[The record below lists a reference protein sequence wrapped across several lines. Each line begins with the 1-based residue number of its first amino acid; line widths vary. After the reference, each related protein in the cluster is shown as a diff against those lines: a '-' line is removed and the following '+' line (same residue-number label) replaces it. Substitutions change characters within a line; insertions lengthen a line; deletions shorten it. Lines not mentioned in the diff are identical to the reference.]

1 MKKYNIL
8 KGTLIVLIVSLLAIT
23 GLNLLY
29 KYDNK
34 YTYKSIRASNGIL
47 TIDNDTFTKGKLV
60 FLIDDWEFYNHKI
73 FKPND
78 FTEQDIK
85 PEYVFIGQYPD
96 FSMRKGTQSPYG
108 NATYRM
114 RIKNEGKDKLLS
126 LELPE
131 IFSASE
137 VWINGE
143 MVSKL
148 GDVGTEKYRPKI
160 KNSVVSFIAKKNTEI
175 IINVS
180 NFSHYYSGLYYPPA
194 LGETKDIS
202 NMMFYRLLFY
212 SIICFTTFAIAIF
225 SLSVWFLSNKSKI
238 YLYFGC
244 MCVFF
249 AIHVSYP
256 FVHLLG
262 LPLVSFT
269 YAVEDLSYF
278 MVVLCIICIN
288 GSISKIEENK
298 VYRFLILPLGIT
310 MSIISI
316 VIPIILLPY
325 DMYFVNIYGKLI
337 DIYKYIVFIYIL
349 MSSLVSIYKKT
360 CSEHISSYIL
370 VSVNTVFGISILFD
384 AVTSNRFEPI
394 FTGWQTEYCGFVI
407 VILFSVM
414 MINRNRIIIKEN
426 EKLTRNLEHEVE
438 VRTNELTTLLNER
451 KRFLAD
457 VAHDLKAPVSAIQ
470 AFIDLI
476 KVGNIHVDEETR
488 TYLYAIN
495 QKSNEVQNRVRSL
508 QEFTSQDKSIGI
520 SEKICLNNF
529 IKEIYE
535 NNLPDTQACGVN
547 FETYVL
553 EKKIYAKINKEMLTR
568 AFENLI
574 YNALTFTPFDGK
586 IILSMDKEDGFA
598 IIKISDNGKGIPPE
612 NIPKVFDRFF
622 TERDNNEPKGQGLGL
637 YIVKSIIREHGGEIF
652 VDSELGKGTVFT
664 IKLSPVSYTHLTLP
678 TICSV

>member
-96 FSMRKGTQSPYG
+96 FSMRKGNQSPYG

-553 EKKIYAKINKEMLTR
+553 EKKYMQR
-568 AFENLI
+568 
-574 YNALTFTPFDGK
+574 
-586 IILSMDKEDGFA
+586 
-598 IIKISDNGKGIPPE
+598 
-612 NIPKVFDRFF
+612 
-622 TERDNNEPKGQGLGL
+622 
-637 YIVKSIIREHGGEIF
+637 
-652 VDSELGKGTVFT
+652 
-664 IKLSPVSYTHLTLP
+664 
-678 TICSV
+678 

>member
-47 TIDNDTFTKGKLV
+47 TIDNDTFTKGQLV

-96 FSMRKGTQSPYG
+96 FSMRKGNQSPYG

-298 VYRFLILPLGIT
+298 VYRFLILPLRIT

-664 IKLSPVSYTHLTLP
+664 IKLSLCFL
-678 TICSV
+678 

>member
-47 TIDNDTFTKGKLV
+47 TIDNDTFTKGQLV

-96 FSMRKGTQSPYG
+96 FSMRKGNQSPYG

-664 IKLSPVSYTHLTLP
+664 IKLSLCFL
-678 TICSV
+678 

>member
-1 MKKYNIL
+1 
-8 KGTLIVLIVSLLAIT
+8 
-23 GLNLLY
+23 
-29 KYDNK
+29 
-34 YTYKSIRASNGIL
+34 
-47 TIDNDTFTKGKLV
+47 
-60 FLIDDWEFYNHKI
+60 
-73 FKPND
+73 
-78 FTEQDIK
+78 
-85 PEYVFIGQYPD
+85 
-96 FSMRKGTQSPYG
+96 
-108 NATYRM
+108 
-114 RIKNEGKDKLLS
+114 
-126 LELPE
+126 
-131 IFSASE
+131 
-137 VWINGE
+137 
-143 MVSKL
+143 
-148 GDVGTEKYRPKI
+148 
-160 KNSVVSFIAKKNTEI
+160 
-175 IINVS
+175 S

-225 SLSVWFLSNKSKI
+225 SLSVWFLSNKSKL

-269 YAVEDLSYF
+269 YAVEDSSYF

-288 GSISKIEENK
+288 GSISKIEEDK

-394 FTGWQTEYCGFVI
+394 FTGWQTEYCGFII
-407 VILFSVM
+407 VILFSLM

-451 KRFLAD
+451 KKFLAD

-470 AFIDLI
+470 SFIDLI

-520 SEKICLNNF
+520 SEKICLNDF

-547 FETYVL
+547 FETYIL

-598 IIKISDNGKGIPPE
+598 IIKVSDNGKGIPPE

-664 IKLSPVSYTHLTLP
+664 IKLSLCFL
-678 TICSV
+678 

>member
-148 GDVGTEKYRPKI
+148 GDVGTEKYRLKI

-664 IKLSPVSYTHLTLP
+664 IKLSLCFL
-678 TICSV
+678 

>member
-1 MKKYNIL
+1 MKKSNVL

-23 GLNLLY
+23 GLNFLY

-34 YTYKSIRASNGIL
+34 YTYKSIRASDGIL
-47 TIDNDTFTKGKLV
+47 TIDEETFSKNKLV

-73 FKPND
+73 FKPKD
-78 FTEQDIK
+78 FIEKNIK
-85 PEYVFIGQYPD
+85 PEYIFIGQYPD
-96 FSMRKGTQSPYG
+96 FSMRKEKQSPYG

-114 RIKNEGKDKLLS
+114 RIKNEGKDKVLS

-131 IFSASE
+131 IFCASE

-148 GDVGTEKYRPKI
+148 GDIGTERYRPKI
-160 KNSVVSFIAKKNTEI
+160 KNTVVSFVAKKDTEI

-194 LGETKDIS
+194 LGKTKDVS
-202 NMMFYRLLFY
+202 NMIFYRLLFY
-212 SIICFTTFAIAIF
+212 SIICFTTIAIAIF
-225 SLSVWFLSNKSKI
+225 SLSVWALSKQSKL

-244 MCVFF
+244 MCIFF

-256 FVHLLG
+256 FIHLMG
-262 LPLVSFT
+262 LPLVNFT
-269 YAVEDLSYF
+269 YAVEDSSYF
-278 MVVLCIICIN
+278 IAVLCIICIN
-288 GSISKIEENK
+288 GNISKIERNK

-310 MSIISI
+310 MCIISI
-316 VIPIILLPY
+316 VIPVILLPY
-325 DMYFVNIYGKLI
+325 DIYFVNVYGKLI
-337 DIYKYIVFIYIL
+337 DIYKYVVFIYIL
-349 MSSLVSIYKKT
+349 MSSIVSIYKKT
-360 CSEHISSYIL
+360 YSEQLSSYIL
-370 VSVNTVFGISILFD
+370 VSANIVFGVSILFD
-384 AVTSNRFEPI
+384 VVTSNRFEPI
-394 FTGWQTEYCGFVI
+394 FTGWQTEYCGFLI
-407 VILFSVM
+407 VILFSIM

-426 EKLTRNLEHEVE
+426 EKLTQNLEHEVE

-451 KRFLAD
+451 KKFLAD

-508 QEFTSQDKSIGI
+508 QEFTSQDKNIGF
-520 SEKICLNNF
+520 SEKICLNDF
-529 IKEIYE
+529 IKEVYE

-547 FETYVL
+547 FEVYIL
-553 EKKIYAKINKEMLTR
+553 DKKIYAKVNKERLAR

-574 YNALTFTPFDGK
+574 YNALSFTPFDGK
-586 IILSMDKEDGFA
+586 IILSVNKEDGFA
-598 IIKISDNGKGIPPE
+598 IIKISDNGKGIPAE
-612 NIPKVFDRFF
+612 NIPKIFDRFF
-622 TERDNNEPKGQGLGL
+622 TERDNDTSKGQGLGL
-637 YIVKSIIREHGGEIF
+637 YIVKSIIREHEGDIF

-664 IKLSPVSYTHLTLP
+664 IKLSLCFL
-678 TICSV
+678 

>member
-1 MKKYNIL
+1 
-8 KGTLIVLIVSLLAIT
+8 
-23 GLNLLY
+23 
-29 KYDNK
+29 
-34 YTYKSIRASNGIL
+34 
-47 TIDNDTFTKGKLV
+47 
-60 FLIDDWEFYNHKI
+60 DWEFYNHKI

-96 FSMRKGTQSPYG
+96 FSMRKGNQSPYG

-114 RIKNEGKDKLLS
+114 RIKNEGEDKLLS

-143 MVSKL
+143 IVSKL

-160 KNSVVSFIAKKNTEI
+160 KNSVVSFIAKKDTEI

-225 SLSVWFLSNKSKI
+225 SLSVWFLSNKSKL

-269 YAVEDLSYF
+269 YAVEDSSYF

-288 GSISKIEENK
+288 GSISKIEEDK

-394 FTGWQTEYCGFVI
+394 FTGWQTEYCGFII
-407 VILFSVM
+407 VILFSLM

-451 KRFLAD
+451 KKFLAD

-470 AFIDLI
+470 SFIDLI

-520 SEKICLNNF
+520 SEKICLNDF

-547 FETYVL
+547 FETYIL

-598 IIKISDNGKGIPPE
+598 IIKVSDNGKGIPPE

-664 IKLSPVSYTHLTLP
+664 IKLSLCFL
-678 TICSV
+678 

>member
-1 MKKYNIL
+1 
-8 KGTLIVLIVSLLAIT
+8 
-23 GLNLLY
+23 
-29 KYDNK
+29 K

-96 FSMRKGTQSPYG
+96 FSMRKGNQSPYG

-114 RIKNEGKDKLLS
+114 RIKNEGEDKLLS

-143 MVSKL
+143 IVSKL

-160 KNSVVSFIAKKNTEI
+160 KNSVVSFIAKKDTEI

-225 SLSVWFLSNKSKI
+225 SLSVWFLSNKSKL

-269 YAVEDLSYF
+269 YAVEDSSYF

-288 GSISKIEENK
+288 GSISKIEEDK

-394 FTGWQTEYCGFVI
+394 FTGWQTEYCGFII
-407 VILFSVM
+407 VILFSLM

-451 KRFLAD
+451 KKFLAD

-470 AFIDLI
+470 SFIDLI

-520 SEKICLNNF
+520 SEKICLNDF

-547 FETYVL
+547 FETYIL

-598 IIKISDNGKGIPPE
+598 IIKVSDNGKGIPPE

-664 IKLSPVSYTHLTLP
+664 IKLSLCFL
-678 TICSV
+678 

>member
-96 FSMRKGTQSPYG
+96 FSMRKGNQSPYG

-180 NFSHYYSGLYYPPA
+180 NFSHYYSGLYYPLA

-476 KVGNIHVDEETR
+476 KAGNIHVDEETR

-547 FETYVL
+547 FEAYVL

-664 IKLSPVSYTHLTLP
+664 IKLSLCFL
-678 TICSV
+678 

>member
-34 YTYKSIRASNGIL
+34 YTYKSIRTSNGIL

-664 IKLSPVSYTHLTLP
+664 IKLSLCFL
-678 TICSV
+678 

>member
-96 FSMRKGTQSPYG
+96 FSMRKGNQSPYG

-278 MVVLCIICIN
+278 MVILCIICIN

-664 IKLSPVSYTHLTLP
+664 IKLSLCFL
-678 TICSV
+678 

>member
-1 MKKYNIL
+1 MVDAMKKYNIL

-96 FSMRKGTQSPYG
+96 FSMRKGNQSPYG

-349 MSSLVSIYKKT
+349 MSSMVSIYKKT

-664 IKLSPVSYTHLTLP
+664 IKLSLCFL
-678 TICSV
+678 

>member
-96 FSMRKGTQSPYG
+96 FSMRKGNQSPYG

-114 RIKNEGKDKLLS
+114 RIKNEGEDKLLS

-143 MVSKL
+143 IVSKL

-160 KNSVVSFIAKKNTEI
+160 KNSVVSFIAKKDTEI

-225 SLSVWFLSNKSKI
+225 SLSVWFLSNKSKL

-269 YAVEDLSYF
+269 YAVEDSSYF

-288 GSISKIEENK
+288 GSISKIEEDK

-394 FTGWQTEYCGFVI
+394 FTGWQTEYCGFII
-407 VILFSVM
+407 VILFSLM

-451 KRFLAD
+451 KKFLAD

-470 AFIDLI
+470 SFIDLI

-520 SEKICLNNF
+520 SEKICLNDF

-547 FETYVL
+547 FETYIL

-598 IIKISDNGKGIPPE
+598 IIKVSDNGKGIPPE

-652 VDSELGKGTVFT
+652 VYSELGKGTVFT
-664 IKLSPVSYTHLTLP
+664 IKLSLCFL
-678 TICSV
+678 

>member
-47 TIDNDTFTKGKLV
+47 TIDNDTFTKGQLV

-96 FSMRKGTQSPYG
+96 FSMRKGNQSPYG

-586 IILSMDKEDGFA
+586 IVLSMDKEDGFA

-664 IKLSPVSYTHLTLP
+664 IKLSLCFL
-678 TICSV
+678 

>member
-457 VAHDLKAPVSAIQ
+457 VAHDLKAPVSDIQ

-664 IKLSPVSYTHLTLP
+664 IKLSLYFL
-678 TICSV
+678 

>member
-316 VIPIILLPY
+316 VIPIILFPY

-426 EKLTRNLEHEVE
+426 EKLTKNLEHEVE

-547 FETYVL
+547 FEAYVL

-664 IKLSPVSYTHLTLP
+664 IKLSLCFL
-678 TICSV
+678 

>member
-1 MKKYNIL
+1 MEF
-8 KGTLIVLIVSLLAIT
+8 
-23 GLNLLY
+23 LN
-29 KYDNK
+29 
-34 YTYKSIRASNGIL
+34 
-47 TIDNDTFTKGKLV
+47 IDNETFTKSKLV

-78 FTEQDIK
+78 FIEQDIK

-96 FSMRKGTQSPYG
+96 FSMRKGNQSPYG

-114 RIKNEGKDKLLS
+114 RIKNDGKNRLLS

-160 KNSVVSFIAKKNTEI
+160 KNLVVSFIAKKDTEI

-202 NMMFYRLLFY
+202 NMMFYRVLFY

-225 SLSVWFLSNKSKI
+225 SLSVWFLSNKSKL

-244 MCVFF
+244 MCIFF

-262 LPLVSFT
+262 LPLVNFT
-269 YAVEDLSYF
+269 YAVEDSSYF
-278 MVVLCIICIN
+278 IAVLCIICIN

-298 VYRFLILPLGIT
+298 LYRFLILPLGIT
-310 MSIISI
+310 MSIMSI

-384 AVTSNRFEPI
+384 AITSNRFEPI
-394 FTGWQTEYCGFVI
+394 FTGWQTEYCGFII

-414 MINRNRIIIKEN
+414 MINKNRIIIKEN

-451 KRFLAD
+451 KKFLAD

-520 SEKICLNNF
+520 SEKICLNDF

-547 FETYVL
+547 FETYIL
-553 EKKIYAKINKEMLTR
+553 EKKIYAKINKEMLIR

-586 IILSMDKEDGFA
+586 IILSMDEEDGFA

-622 TERDNNEPKGQGLGL
+622 TERDNNNPKGQGLGL

-664 IKLSPVSYTHLTLP
+664 IKLSLCFL
-678 TICSV
+678 

>member
-96 FSMRKGTQSPYG
+96 FSMRKGNQSPYG

-160 KNSVVSFIAKKNTEI
+160 KNSVVSFIAKKDTEI

-269 YAVEDLSYF
+269 YAVEDSSYF

-384 AVTSNRFEPI
+384 AITSNRFEPI

-451 KRFLAD
+451 KKFLAD

-508 QEFTSQDKSIGI
+508 QEFTSQDKSISI
-520 SEKICLNNF
+520 SEKICLNDF

-664 IKLSPVSYTHLTLP
+664 IKLSLCFL
-678 TICSV
+678 

>member
-8 KGTLIVLIVSLLAIT
+8 KGTLIVLIVSLLAIA

-96 FSMRKGTQSPYG
+96 FSMRKGNQSPYG

-114 RIKNEGKDKLLS
+114 RIKNEGEDKLLS

-143 MVSKL
+143 IVSKL

-160 KNSVVSFIAKKNTEI
+160 KNSVVSFIAKKDTEI

-225 SLSVWFLSNKSKI
+225 SLSVWFLSNKSKL

-269 YAVEDLSYF
+269 YAVEDSSYF

-288 GSISKIEENK
+288 GSISKIEEDK

-394 FTGWQTEYCGFVI
+394 FTGWQTEYCGFII
-407 VILFSVM
+407 VILFSLM

-451 KRFLAD
+451 KKFLAD

-470 AFIDLI
+470 SFIDLI

-520 SEKICLNNF
+520 SEKICLNDF

-547 FETYVL
+547 FETYIL
-553 EKKIYAKINKEMLTR
+553 EKKIHAKINKEMLTR

-598 IIKISDNGKGIPPE
+598 IIKVSDNGKGIPPE

-664 IKLSPVSYTHLTLP
+664 IKLSLCFL
-678 TICSV
+678 

>member
-212 SIICFTTFAIAIF
+212 SIICLTTFAIAIF

-664 IKLSPVSYTHLTLP
+664 IKLSLCFL
-678 TICSV
+678 

>member
-1 MKKYNIL
+1 MVDAMKKYNIL

-96 FSMRKGTQSPYG
+96 FSMRKGNQSPYG

-114 RIKNEGKDKLLS
+114 RIKNEGEDKLLS

-143 MVSKL
+143 IVSKL

-160 KNSVVSFIAKKNTEI
+160 KNSVVSFIAKKDTEI

-547 FETYVL
+547 FEAYVL

-664 IKLSPVSYTHLTLP
+664 IKLSLCFL
-678 TICSV
+678 

>member
-553 EKKIYAKINKEMLTR
+553 EKKIYAKINKEMITR

-664 IKLSPVSYTHLTLP
+664 IKLSLCFL
-678 TICSV
+678 

>member
-96 FSMRKGTQSPYG
+96 FSMRKGNQSPYG

-160 KNSVVSFIAKKNTEI
+160 KNSVVSFIAKKDTEI

-225 SLSVWFLSNKSKI
+225 SLSVWFLSNKSKL

-269 YAVEDLSYF
+269 YVVEDSSYF

-384 AVTSNRFEPI
+384 AITSNRFEPI

-451 KRFLAD
+451 KKFLAD

-520 SEKICLNNF
+520 SEKICLNDF

-664 IKLSPVSYTHLTLP
+664 IKLSLCFL
-678 TICSV
+678 

>member
-1 MKKYNIL
+1 
-8 KGTLIVLIVSLLAIT
+8 
-23 GLNLLY
+23 
-29 KYDNK
+29 
-34 YTYKSIRASNGIL
+34 
-47 TIDNDTFTKGKLV
+47 NDTFTKGKLV

-96 FSMRKGTQSPYG
+96 FSMRKGNQSPYG

-114 RIKNEGKDKLLS
+114 RIKNEGEDKLLS

-143 MVSKL
+143 IVSKL

-160 KNSVVSFIAKKNTEI
+160 KNSVVSFIAKKDTEI

-225 SLSVWFLSNKSKI
+225 SLSVWFLSNKSKL

-269 YAVEDLSYF
+269 YAVEDSSYF

-288 GSISKIEENK
+288 GSISKIEEDK

-394 FTGWQTEYCGFVI
+394 FTGWQTEYCGFII
-407 VILFSVM
+407 VILFSLM

-451 KRFLAD
+451 KKFLAD

-470 AFIDLI
+470 SFIDLI

-520 SEKICLNNF
+520 SEKICLNDF

-547 FETYVL
+547 FETYIL

-598 IIKISDNGKGIPPE
+598 IIKVSDNGKGIPPE

-664 IKLSPVSYTHLTLP
+664 IKLSLCFL
-678 TICSV
+678 

>member
-1 MKKYNIL
+1 MVDAMKKYNIL

-96 FSMRKGTQSPYG
+96 FSMRKGNQSPYG

-114 RIKNEGKDKLLS
+114 RIKNEGEDKLLS

-143 MVSKL
+143 IVSKL

-160 KNSVVSFIAKKNTEI
+160 KNSVVSFIAKKDTEI

-225 SLSVWFLSNKSKI
+225 SLSVWFLSNKSKL

-269 YAVEDLSYF
+269 YAVEDSSYF

-288 GSISKIEENK
+288 GSISKIEEDK

-384 AVTSNRFEPI
+384 VVTSNRFEPI
-394 FTGWQTEYCGFVI
+394 FTGWQTEYCGFII
-407 VILFSVM
+407 VILFSLM

-451 KRFLAD
+451 KKFLAD

-470 AFIDLI
+470 SFIDLI

-520 SEKICLNNF
+520 SEKICLNDF

-547 FETYVL
+547 FETYIL

-598 IIKISDNGKGIPPE
+598 IIKVSDNGKGIPPE

-664 IKLSPVSYTHLTLP
+664 IKLSLCFL
-678 TICSV
+678 

>member
-622 TERDNNEPKGQGLGL
+622 TERDNNEPKGQGLG
-637 YIVKSIIREHGGEIF
+637 
-652 VDSELGKGTVFT
+652 
-664 IKLSPVSYTHLTLP
+664 PVSLYT
-678 TICSV
+678 S

>member
-8 KGTLIVLIVSLLAIT
+8 KGTLIVLIISLLAIT

-47 TIDNDTFTKGKLV
+47 TIDSNTFTKSKLV

-78 FTEQDIK
+78 FIEQHIK
-85 PEYVFIGQYPD
+85 PKYVFIGQYPD
-96 FSMRKGTQSPYG
+96 FSMRKENQSPYG

-114 RIKNEGKDKLLS
+114 RIKNEGRDKVLS
-126 LELPE
+126 LEIPE
-131 IFSASE
+131 IFCASE

-160 KNSVVSFIAKKNTEI
+160 KNSVVSFVANKDTEI

-202 NMMFYRLLFY
+202 NMVFYRLLFY

-225 SLSVWFLSNKSKI
+225 SLAVWFFSKKSKL
-238 YLYFGC
+238 YFYFGC
-244 MCVFF
+244 MCIFF

-262 LPLVSFT
+262 LPLVNFT
-269 YAVEDLSYF
+269 YAVEDSSYF
-278 MVVLCIICIN
+278 IAVLCIICIN

-298 VYRFLILPLGIT
+298 GYRFLILPLGIT
-310 MSIISI
+310 MCIISI
-316 VIPIILLPY
+316 VIPVVLLPY
-325 DMYFVNIYGKLI
+325 YIDFVDIYGKLI

-370 VSVNTVFGISILFD
+370 VSVNIVFGISVLFD

-394 FTGWQTEYCGFVI
+394 FTGWQTEYCGFII
-407 VILFSVM
+407 VILFSIM
-414 MINRNRIIIKEN
+414 MIHRNKMIIKEN
-426 EKLTRNLEHEVE
+426 EKLTKNLEHEVE
-438 VRTNELTTLLNER
+438 LRTNELMTLLDER
-451 KRFLAD
+451 KKFLAD

-476 KVGNIHVDEETR
+476 KVGNIHVDEETKA
-488 TYLYAIN
+488 YLSAIN
-495 QKSNEVQNRVRSL
+495 QKSNEVQSRVRSL
-508 QEFTSQDKSIGI
+508 QEFTSQDKEIGL
-520 SEKICLNNF
+520 SEKICLNDF

-547 FETYVL
+547 FEL
-553 EKKIYAKINKEMLTR
+553 SLLDKKIYAKINKERLAR

-574 YNALTFTPFDGK
+574 YNALSFTSFDGR
-586 IILSMDKEDGFA
+586 ISLSMNKEDEFA
-598 IIKISDNGKGIPPE
+598 VIKISDNGKGIPPE
-612 NIPKVFDRFF
+612 NIPKIFERFF
-622 TERDNNEPKGQGLGL
+622 TARDTDISTGQGLGL
-637 YIVKSIIREHGGEIF
+637 YIVKSIVKEHDGEIF

-664 IKLSPVSYTHLTLP
+664 IKLNLCFS
-678 TICSV
+678 

>member
-1 MKKYNIL
+1 MVDAMKKYNIL

-96 FSMRKGTQSPYG
+96 FSMRKGNQSPYG

-137 VWINGE
+137 VWRNGE

-160 KNSVVSFIAKKNTEI
+160 KNSVVSFIAKKDTEI

-225 SLSVWFLSNKSKI
+225 SLSVWFLSNKSKL

-269 YAVEDLSYF
+269 YAVEDSSYF

-384 AVTSNRFEPI
+384 AITSNRFEPI

-451 KRFLAD
+451 KKFLAD

-520 SEKICLNNF
+520 SEKICLNDF

-652 VDSELGKGTVFT
+652 VDSELGKETVFT
-664 IKLSPVSYTHLTLP
+664 IKLSLCFL
-678 TICSV
+678 

>member
-114 RIKNEGKDKLLS
+114 RIKNEGEDKLLS

-664 IKLSPVSYTHLTLP
+664 IKLSLCFL
-678 TICSV
+678 

>member
-316 VIPIILLPY
+316 VIPIILFPY
-325 DMYFVNIYGKLI
+325 DMYFVNIYGQLI

-547 FETYVL
+547 FEAYVL

-664 IKLSPVSYTHLTLP
+664 IKLSLCFL
-678 TICSV
+678 

>member
-160 KNSVVSFIAKKNTEI
+160 KNSVVSFIAKKDTEI

-394 FTGWQTEYCGFVI
+394 FTGWQTEYCGFII

-451 KRFLAD
+451 KKFLAD

-470 AFIDLI
+470 SFIDLI

-520 SEKICLNNF
+520 SEKICLNDF

-547 FETYVL
+547 FETYIL

-598 IIKISDNGKGIPPE
+598 IIKVSDNGKGIPPE

-664 IKLSPVSYTHLTLP
+664 IKLSLCFL
-678 TICSV
+678 

>member
-1 MKKYNIL
+1 
-8 KGTLIVLIVSLLAIT
+8 
-23 GLNLLY
+23 
-29 KYDNK
+29 NK

-96 FSMRKGTQSPYG
+96 FSMRKGNQSPYG

-114 RIKNEGKDKLLS
+114 RIKNEGEDKLLS

-143 MVSKL
+143 IVSKL

-160 KNSVVSFIAKKNTEI
+160 KNSVVSFIAKKDTEI

-225 SLSVWFLSNKSKI
+225 SLSVWFLSNKSKL

-269 YAVEDLSYF
+269 YAVEDSSYF

-288 GSISKIEENK
+288 GSISKIEEDK

-394 FTGWQTEYCGFVI
+394 FTGWQTEYCGFII
-407 VILFSVM
+407 VILFSLM

-451 KRFLAD
+451 KKFLAD

-470 AFIDLI
+470 SFIDLI

-520 SEKICLNNF
+520 SEKICLNDF

-547 FETYVL
+547 FETYIL

-598 IIKISDNGKGIPPE
+598 IIKVSDNGKGIPPE

-664 IKLSPVSYTHLTLP
+664 IKLSLCFL
-678 TICSV
+678 

>member
-96 FSMRKGTQSPYG
+96 FSMRKGNQSPYG

-160 KNSVVSFIAKKNTEI
+160 KNSVVSFIAKKDTEI

-225 SLSVWFLSNKSKI
+225 SLSVWFLSNKSKL

-269 YAVEDLSYF
+269 YAVEDSSYF

-384 AVTSNRFEPI
+384 AITSNRFEPI

-451 KRFLAD
+451 KKFLAD

-520 SEKICLNNF
+520 SEKICLNDF

-535 NNLPDTQACGVN
+535 NNLPDTQACSVN

-652 VDSELGKGTVFT
+652 VDSELGKETVFT
-664 IKLSPVSYTHLTLP
+664 IKLSLCFL
-678 TICSV
+678 

>member
-476 KVGNIHVDEETR
+476 KVGNIHADEETR

-664 IKLSPVSYTHLTLP
+664 IKLSLCFL
-678 TICSV
+678 

>member
-1 MKKYNIL
+1 M
-8 KGTLIVLIVSLLAIT
+8 IVSLLAIT

-316 VIPIILLPY
+316 VIPIILFPY

-547 FETYVL
+547 FEAYVL

-664 IKLSPVSYTHLTLP
+664 IKLSLCFL
-678 TICSV
+678 

>member
-47 TIDNDTFTKGKLV
+47 TIDNETFTKSKLV

-78 FTEQDIK
+78 FIEQDVK
-85 PEYVFIGQYPD
+85 PEYIFIGQYPD
-96 FSMRKGTQSPYG
+96 FSMRKGNQSPYG

-148 GDVGTEKYRPKI
+148 GDVGTEKYKPKI
-160 KNSVVSFIAKKNTEI
+160 KNSVVSFIAKKDTEI

-225 SLSVWFLSNKSKI
+225 SLSVWFLSKKGKL

-244 MCVFF
+244 MCIFF

-262 LPLVSFT
+262 LPLVNFT
-269 YAVEDLSYF
+269 YAVEDSAYF
-278 MVVLCIICIN
+278 MAVLCIICIN
-288 GSISKIEENK
+288 GSISKIEGNK

-325 DMYFVNIYGKLI
+325 DMYFVDIYGKLI

-394 FTGWQTEYCGFVI
+394 FTGWQTEYCGFII
-407 VILFSVM
+407 VILFSAM

-451 KRFLAD
+451 KKFLAD

-470 AFIDLI
+470 SFIDLI
-476 KVGNIHVDEETR
+476 KVGNIHVDEETK

-520 SEKICLNNF
+520 SEKICLNDF

-547 FETYVL
+547 FETYIL
-553 EKKIYAKINKEMLTR
+553 DKKIYAKINKERLTR

-612 NIPKVFDRFF
+612 NIQKVFDRFF

-652 VDSELGKGTVFT
+652 VDSELGKRTVFT
-664 IKLSPVSYTHLTLP
+664 IKLSLCFL
-678 TICSV
+678 

>member
-1 MKKYNIL
+1 M
-8 KGTLIVLIVSLLAIT
+8 IVSLLAIT

-96 FSMRKGTQSPYG
+96 FSMRKGNQSPYG

-114 RIKNEGKDKLLS
+114 RIKNEGEDKLLS

-143 MVSKL
+143 IVSKL

-160 KNSVVSFIAKKNTEI
+160 KNSVVSFIAKKDTEI

-225 SLSVWFLSNKSKI
+225 SLSVWFLSNKSKL

-269 YAVEDLSYF
+269 YAVEDSSYF

-288 GSISKIEENK
+288 GSISKIEEDK

-360 CSEHISSYIL
+360 CFEHISSYIL

-394 FTGWQTEYCGFVI
+394 FTGWQTEYCGFII
-407 VILFSVM
+407 VILFSLM

-451 KRFLAD
+451 KKFLAD

-470 AFIDLI
+470 SFIDLI

-520 SEKICLNNF
+520 SEKICLNDF

-547 FETYVL
+547 FETYIL

-598 IIKISDNGKGIPPE
+598 IIKVSDNGKGIPPE

-664 IKLSPVSYTHLTLP
+664 IKLSLCFL
-678 TICSV
+678 

>member
-1 MKKYNIL
+1 MVDTMKKYNIL

-547 FETYVL
+547 FEAYVL

-664 IKLSPVSYTHLTLP
+664 IKLSLCFL
-678 TICSV
+678 

>member
-96 FSMRKGTQSPYG
+96 FSMRKGNQSPYG

-547 FETYVL
+547 FEAYVL
-553 EKKIYAKINKEMLTR
+553 EKKYMQR
-568 AFENLI
+568 
-574 YNALTFTPFDGK
+574 
-586 IILSMDKEDGFA
+586 
-598 IIKISDNGKGIPPE
+598 
-612 NIPKVFDRFF
+612 
-622 TERDNNEPKGQGLGL
+622 
-637 YIVKSIIREHGGEIF
+637 
-652 VDSELGKGTVFT
+652 
-664 IKLSPVSYTHLTLP
+664 
-678 TICSV
+678 

>member
-316 VIPIILLPY
+316 VIPIILFPY

-664 IKLSPVSYTHLTLP
+664 IKLSLCFL
-678 TICSV
+678 